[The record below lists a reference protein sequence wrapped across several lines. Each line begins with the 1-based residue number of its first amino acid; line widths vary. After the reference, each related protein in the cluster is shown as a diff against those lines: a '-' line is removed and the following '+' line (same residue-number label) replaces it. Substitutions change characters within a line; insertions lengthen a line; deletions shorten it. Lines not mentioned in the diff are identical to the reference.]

1 MSVSLFIASL
11 PYWIWVIF
19 GYIQFWMR
27 YLFQIFWKH
36 SLDVCT
42 LVLNNFRFLVCL
54 SVCSLRHFLT
64 KIMLSSSRWAIF
76 FKCSAEI
83 SGILVHYLKIISD
96 FLYVCWSVHCL
107 TSLLKLG
114 YLWIYPVLDEIS
126 FPNFL
131 KTFLRCLYTSFE
143 YFRFLVCLSV
153 CSLRHFLT
161 KIMLSSSRW
170 AIFFKF
176 SAEISGI
183 LVH

>member
-1 MSVSLFIASL
+1 MYVSVLVGLLLYWKYANVGISPDLDDTSFWNFLETFLRCLYTSSKWLKISCMSLSLFIASL

-76 FKCSAEI
+76 FK
-83 SGILVHYLKIISD
+83 
-96 FLYVCWSVHCL
+96 
-107 TSLLKLG
+107 
-114 YLWIYPVLDEIS
+114 
-126 FPNFL
+126 
-131 KTFLRCLYTSFE
+131 
-143 YFRFLVCLSV
+143 
-153 CSLRHFLT
+153 
-161 KIMLSSSRW
+161 
-170 AIFFKF
+170 F